1 MSPWWQLL
9 GLLSWCAIFNQVTS
23 LHSRKTDPQIP
34 LTSAQYSTWTWLHD
48 SSTTRTALVIEANRY
63 IIISF
68 KHVDMGADNQ
78 HGKFGQMQNIDYLA
92 NPRESIPNTYLYYS
106 HDCDDT
112 LTGHPS
118 LPPHHPSPPHTT
130 HTHTHPTPPPRQQ
143 HYENSAAISFVSEIL
158 LGRITKNRSA
168 LNLR

>member
-130 HTHTHPTPPPRQQ
+130 HTHTHIPHHHHDSSTMRT
-143 HYENSAAISFVSEIL
+143 AL
-158 LGRITKNRSA
+158 LFLSLAKYCWGVLQRIEVH
-168 LNLR
+168 